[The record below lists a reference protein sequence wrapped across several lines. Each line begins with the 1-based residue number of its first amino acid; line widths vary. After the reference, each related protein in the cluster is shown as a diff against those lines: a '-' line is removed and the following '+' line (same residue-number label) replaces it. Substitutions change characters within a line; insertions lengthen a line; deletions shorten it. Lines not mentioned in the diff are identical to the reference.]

1 MPFIRYGPPF
11 QVAGVVSV
19 FSILFLDTIESFMR
33 VLFGDLM
40 KKEYVVCLA
49 GDRFVVACP

>member
-1 MPFIRYGPPF
+1 M
-11 QVAGVVSV
+11 

-49 GDRFVVACP
+49 GDRLVVACP